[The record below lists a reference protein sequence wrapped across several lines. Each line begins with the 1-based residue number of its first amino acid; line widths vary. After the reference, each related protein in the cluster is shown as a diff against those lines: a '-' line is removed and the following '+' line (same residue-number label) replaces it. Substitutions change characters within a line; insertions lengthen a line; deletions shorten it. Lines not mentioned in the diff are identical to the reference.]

1 MISVDVVRIGSVR
14 CLVVFEGDDGQ
25 VIDATA
31 EVIRTPEGALTAT
44 DFRMLDGSPL
54 QLPAEF
60 EVRLVIEGKGD

>member
-1 MISVDVVRIGSVR
+1 M
-14 CLVVFEGDDGQ
+14 VFEGDDGQ